1 MNNQLKPASEAK
13 NSSRTSTLAHETGKM
28 SRRVVWLF
36 TAFVLTASM
45 MLTGCGKDDDG
56 DIVGLWTYA
65 SLTLDCKNPSNPDLE
80 EQEKGMA
87 AFVSIFLAGTT
98 IEFKSDQTFVITI
111 LGNKEKGSWEKSGG
125 HFVIHFPDGE
135 DVVTDGTFTDGS
147 SISISKNVL
156 TIVSN
161 NLDEEYED
169 GETYRQAGFTKYE
182 VTLVFKK

>member
-1 MNNQLKPASEAK
+1 
-13 NSSRTSTLAHETGKM
+13 
-28 SRRVVWLF
+28 
-36 TAFVLTASM
+36 
-45 MLTGCGKDDDG
+45 
-56 DIVGLWTYA
+56 
-65 SLTLDCKNPSNPDLE
+65 
-80 EQEKGMA
+80 
-87 AFVSIFLAGTT
+87 
-98 IEFKSDQTFVITI
+98 
-111 LGNKEKGSWEKSGG
+111 
-125 HFVIHFPDGE
+125 VIHFPDGE